1 MSDDELAGILYN
13 AFRIHPSLTWEEIR
27 HRLVATDRQDDTG
40 LFLTRW
46 RKVAQAARKALR
58 QEGP

>member
-1 MSDDELAGILYN
+1 LSDDELAGVLYD
-13 AFRIHPSLTWEEIR
+13 AYRIHPSLTWAEIR
-27 HRLVATDRQDDTG
+27 NRPVATDRQDDTG